1 MSNKKDT
8 PNDPDALPDAEVAKP
23 AQTATQSVSVAVRL
37 QPVEHS
43 QQPIFSNFATV
54 QAGTGVVFIDFGF
67 LEPQT
72 MAHLARLGQ
81 PGVSVPEAIG
91 GTLACRMA
99 LSLDTVANLANQLNQ
114 LLRNAAAAQAQPA
127 QSAAQVSTVSI
138 CDGKMTVFDHGH

>member
-1 MSNKKDT
+1 MSNKNET
-8 PNDPDALPDAEVAKP
+8 TNDPEALPDAEDTRP
-23 AQTATQSVSVAVRL
+23 AQTAAQSVSVAIRL

-43 QQPIFSNFATV
+43 QQPIFSNLATV

-81 PGVSVPEAIG
+81 PGVSVPDAIG
-91 GTLACRMA
+91 GTLACRVV

-114 LLRNAAAAQAQPA
+114 LLRSATAAKAQTAQAVAPA
-127 QSAAQVSTVSI
+127 AEGVAAGPI
-138 CDGKMTVFDHGH
+138 H

>member
-8 PNDPDALPDAEVAKP
+8 PNDPEALPDAEVAKP
-23 AQTATQSVSVAVRL
+23 GQAAAQSVSVAVRL

-81 PGVSVPEAIG
+81 PGVSVPEAIA

-99 LSLDTVANLANQLNQ
+99 LDRKSV
-114 LLRNAAAAQAQPA
+114 
-127 QSAAQVSTVSI
+127 V
-138 CDGKMTVFDHGH
+138 

>member
-8 PNDPDALPDAEVAKP
+8 PNDPEALPDAEVAKP
-23 AQTATQSVSVAVRL
+23 AQAAAQSVSVAVRL

-54 QAGTGVVFIDFGF
+54 QAGTGIVFIDFGF

-81 PGVSVPEAIG
+81 PGVSVPEANG

-114 LLRNAAAAQAQPA
+114 LLRNAAAAQGQTAQAVAPA
-127 QSAAQVSTVSI
+127 EAGAVAGPI
-138 CDGKMTVFDHGH
+138 H

>member
-1 MSNKKDT
+1 MITDKT
-8 PNDPDALPDAEVAKP
+8 TRIDPEAPSGADIAEP
-23 AQTATQSVSVAVRL
+23 AQTATQAVSVAVRL

-81 PGVSVPEAIG
+81 PGVSVPEAIA

-114 LLRNAAAAQAQPA
+114 LLRNAAAAQGQ
-127 QSAAQVSTVSI
+127 AAQAVAPAAEGAAAGPI
-138 CDGKMTVFDHGH
+138 H